1 MHLKYTEI
9 LAIVVHECETWS
21 QYLRIINGFV
31 FWSPYFIALQDFN
44 YSET

>member
-1 MHLKYTEI
+1 MHLKYTEV

-21 QYLRIINGFV
+21 QYLRIINDFV
-31 FWSPYFIALQDFN
+31 FWNPYFIALQDFN